1 MKTMIGSALMINH
14 NMIGLINKI
23 TSMNKVKLILMTSG
37 MTTTHRQIQL
47 SRGMKMIMIIM
58 KMKTMSKTKKPIS
71 AYTKKSLIKYLVIP
85 TISLTNKM
93 ICLTM
98 TTFSTSLLTI
108 SQLIM
113 PKLRRISNTL
123 SRTKFISS
131 RSLKWPT

>member
-47 SRGMKMIMIIM
+47 SRGMKMIM
-58 KMKTMSKTKKPIS
+58 MKTMSKTKKPIS
-71 AYTKKSLIKYLVIP
+71 ASTKKSLIKYLVIP

-123 SRTKFISS
+123 
-131 RSLKWPT
+131 

>member
-71 AYTKKSLIKYLVIP
+71 AYTTKSLIKYLVIP

-123 SRTKFISS
+123 
-131 RSLKWPT
+131 